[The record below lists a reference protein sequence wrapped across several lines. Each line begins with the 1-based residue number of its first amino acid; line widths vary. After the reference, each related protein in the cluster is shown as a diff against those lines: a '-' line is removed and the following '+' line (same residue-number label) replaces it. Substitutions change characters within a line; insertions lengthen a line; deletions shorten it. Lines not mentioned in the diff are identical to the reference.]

1 MAAARKGL
9 KIIFRRNPRKA
20 GAGSR
25 RKRAWKVVLWAAFV
39 GTALLFGAVFGT
51 FVAVRRTLPDL
62 SGLES
67 YEPALSTKVLA
78 DDGQVVREIGVE
90 KRTIV
95 TYEQIPAVLRDAILA
110 TEDPHFFKHRGVDV
124 RGILRSVKE
133 NALNVFRRRKLHGG
147 STITQQVARKLFLHP
162 LQTLQRKFAEW
173 YVSIQIEKKYS
184 KDRIFEMYCNQFEL
198 GPGAAG
204 VEAASRLYFGKS
216 VGDLIL
222 EEAALIAGLYRGP
235 TLYSPYR
242 NPALALER
250 RNHVLTR
257 MAEEGMI
264 TAARAED
271 GRKTPVA
278 VLPPGREDYD
288 FGAYFFEE
296 VRRAI
301 AEKYGEEALYSGG
314 LKVSTTLN
322 AAWQKFADEAVQNGL
337 RAYDKRHGWR
347 RDKANLL
354 ADEAFKASGKKLEE
368 YRLRSWVTPRLEPGD
383 IEEAIVLSVGRK
395 EVRIKVKDDFARLIN
410 EGAEW
415 AAPGKALD
423 SILKPGDVIQVRV
436 KSRDAEKKE
445 TVATLEQEPLA
456 QAALVAIDPRTG
468 QIKAM
473 VGGSSFRRTQLN
485 RATQTSR
492 QAGSAMKPFI
502 YTAALERGFTAAS
515 RLVDEPT
522 DFPDPWSGTVWTPRN
537 YDRKYKGM
545 ITFRTGLEESRNV
558 ITAKILDNISPQTGV
573 DYAKRFG
580 LTGTL
585 YPYLSLALGTFE
597 VNLVEMVSAYGVF
610 PNKGIRIRPF
620 FVSRVEDRDGNL
632 LEEHVV
638 EAEEVV
644 SPQTAFLMT
653 HLMEGVVQRGTA
665 AAASVFLN
673 DTALG
678 GKTGT
683 TDDCTDAWYIGY
695 SPSLCVGVWVGMDD
709 NTSLGRNETG
719 AVAALPIW
727 MTFFGRV
734 LEEIKA
740 KAKDASV
747 EYYPEEFET
756 PPNIHFMAIDR
767 KTGLLAT
774 PQCKWRFMEAF
785 LEGTEPT
792 RLCSML
798 DHISTLDYGGTSVAR
813 EER

>member
-1 MAAARKGL
+1 
-9 KIIFRRNPRKA
+9 
-20 GAGSR
+20 
-25 RKRAWKVVLWAAFV
+25 
-39 GTALLFGAVFGT
+39 
-51 FVAVRRTLPDL
+51 
-62 SGLES
+62 
-67 YEPALSTKVLA
+67 
-78 DDGQVVREIGVE
+78 
-90 KRTIV
+90 
-95 TYEQIPAVLRDAILA
+95 
-110 TEDPHFFKHRGVDV
+110 
-124 RGILRSVKE
+124 
-133 NALNVFRRRKLHGG
+133 
-147 STITQQVARKLFLHP
+147 
-162 LQTLQRKFAEW
+162 
-173 YVSIQIEKKYS
+173 
-184 KDRIFEMYCNQFEL
+184 
-198 GPGAAG
+198 
-204 VEAASRLYFGKS
+204 
-216 VGDLIL
+216 
-222 EEAALIAGLYRGP
+222 
-235 TLYSPYR
+235 
-242 NPALALER
+242 
-250 RNHVLTR
+250 
-257 MAEEGMI
+257 
-264 TAARAED
+264 
-271 GRKTPVA
+271 
-278 VLPPGREDYD
+278 
-288 FGAYFFEE
+288 
-296 VRRAI
+296 
-301 AEKYGEEALYSGG
+301 
-314 LKVSTTLN
+314 
-322 AAWQKFADEAVQNGL
+322 
-337 RAYDKRHGWR
+337 
-347 RDKANLL
+347 
-354 ADEAFKASGKKLEE
+354 
-368 YRLRSWVTPRLEPGD
+368 
-383 IEEAIVLSVGRK
+383 
-395 EVRIKVKDDFARLIN
+395 
-410 EGAEW
+410 
-415 AAPGKALD
+415 
-423 SILKPGDVIQVRV
+423 
-436 KSRDAEKKE
+436 
-445 TVATLEQEPLA
+445 
-456 QAALVAIDPRTG
+456 DPRPG